1 MMKKLL
7 ILPGDGIGKEVC
19 DAVLP
24 VFTQLA
30 LPIDIE
36 FGEIGWTCWQR
47 DGNPIPDATWE
58 KITRSDA
65 VLLGAITSKGKNQAQ
80 AELAPSLQ
88 GHGLHYIS
96 PIIQLRQRLD
106 LFANVRPVEH
116 IVGNCKPFRC
126 CVIRENTEGL
136 YAGIDQRGIPT
147 SLQNLIRHPNLE
159 KSGADNATFSIRLQ
173 TQFGLQRLFR
183 YAFDYASQHQYTRVT
198 FADKAN
204 VLRESGQFAADLFYA
219 MAADYPDIHADIQN
233 VDAVALWLVRRPE
246 SFGVIVAENMF
257 ADILSDLAAGI
268 MGGLG
273 LAPSANIGMQ
283 YSYFEPVHGS
293 APHMA
298 GQGRANPAALF
309 FTVALLLNHLGYQQ
323 AAAQLKQAVRAVILC
338 RQTVTPD
345 LGGSASTQTMAQA
358 ILTEMATPAPRHQ
371 RVSILCI
378 GDELLRGEYINSNA
392 SEFSQ
397 RLQQAGYQVERH
409 LVCGDQSAAICHA
422 IDLCLGH
429 ADIVLING
437 GLGPTSDDITRE
449 AIAAS
454 IKQPLY
460 FDQSTWEAIQAR
472 LQRFNL
478 AIHPSNRRQALFPH
492 SAHILPNPNGS
503 AAGFCVT
510 WQNKKIYALPG
521 PAQECLPMLD
531 TLLATL
537 LLNHTANAAHQ
548 SYQWCLLNVVEADI
562 AAMIDSHIE
571 NITTQA
577 KLSYLWRYPYTY
589 VYLVMPP
596 NHPQHATT
604 VTALDHLLK
613 AHNVS
618 RDGRSDMMFLN
629 ETSAFK
635 LNLNDAFTP
644 TLLSQQRHYHYHDE
658 ALKITVSLD
667 STLHPPY
674 TGSLALY
681 CGIEIKNK
689 LHEYHFT
696 LPKRG
701 PEVIDA
707 VRELTAW
714 SILRTHAQHQACDP
728 TYQQNE
734 KISM

>member
-1 MMKKLL
+1 MKKLL
-7 ILPGDGIGKEVC
+7 VLPGDGIGKEVC

-24 VFTQLA
+24 LFAQLA

-36 FGEIGWTCWQR
+36 FGEIGWACWQR
-47 DGNPIPDATWE
+47 DGNPIPDVTWE
-58 KITRSDA
+58 KIRRNDA

-80 AELAPSLQ
+80 AELAPALQ
-88 GHGLHYIS
+88 GRGLHYTS

-106 LFANVRPVEH
+106 LFANVRPVQH
-116 IVGNCKPFRC
+116 IIGHNKPFRC

-136 YAGIDQRGIPT
+136 YAGIDQRGIPP
-147 SLQNLIRHPNLE
+147 SLQPLIHHPNLE

-219 MAADYPDIHADIQN
+219 TAADYPDIHADIQN

-257 ADILSDLAAGI
+257 ADILSDLAAGV

-293 APHMA
+293 APYMA

-309 FTVALLLNHLGYQQ
+309 FTVALLLNHLGYRQ
-323 AAAQLKQAVRAVILC
+323 AATQLEQAVRAVILR
-338 RQTVTPD
+338 RQIVTPD
-345 LGGSASTQTMAQA
+345 LGGNASTQAMAQA
-358 ILTEMATPAPRHQ
+358 VLTEMATPAPSRQ

-392 SEFSQ
+392 REFSQ
-397 RLQQAGYQVERH
+397 RLQQAGYQVECH
-409 LVCGDQSAAICHA
+409 LVCGDQSAAISHA

-429 ADIVLING
+429 TDIVLING
-437 GLGPTSDDITRE
+437 GLGPTSDDMTRE

-460 FDQSTWEAIQAR
+460 FDQSSWEAIQAR

-478 AIHPSNRRQALFPH
+478 TVHPSNRKQALFPH
-492 SAHILPNPNGS
+492 GAQIFPNPNGS

-521 PAQECLPMLD
+521 PPQECLPMLD
-531 TLLATL
+531 ALLNTVL
-537 LLNHTANAAHQ
+537 LLHTTAATHKPD
-548 SYQWCLLNVVEADI
+548 QWCLLNVVEADI
-562 AAMIDSHIE
+562 AAMVDSAIE

-589 VYLVMPP
+589 VSLLMPQ
-596 NHPQHATT
+596 NHPHYLAAI
-604 VTALDHLLK
+604 TALNHLLA
-613 AHNVS
+613 AHTVS
-618 RDGRSDMMFLN
+618 RDGRSAMMLFN
-629 ETSAFK
+629 EINTSQF
-635 LNLNDAFTP
+635 NFNDTLTP
-644 TLLSQQRHYHYHDE
+644 TLFSQQQHYHYHDDV
-658 ALKITVSLD
+658 LKITVSLD
-667 STLHPPY
+667 SALHPPY
-674 TGSLALY
+674 AGSLALY
-681 CGIEIKNK
+681 CGIEMKNE

-707 VRELTAW
+707 VREFIAW
-714 SILRTHAQHQACDP
+714 SIVRTHNAK
-728 TYQQNE
+728 NE
-734 KISM
+734 KQSISQTEKL